1 MSDTSAAVPLWPRT
15 EAKQAR
21 KERPARMARVT
32 AIGNTHIGSTIEVSG
47 LSKTYSEV
55 RAVDDVSFDV
65 KAGEFLTLLG
75 ASGSG
80 KSTTLMMIA
89 GFVEP
94 TAGTI
99 RIAGNDIASL
109 PPEKRN
115 LGVVFQNY
123 ALFPHM
129 NVFDNIAFPLKMR
142 GVERREIEAKVL
154 SVLELVEL
162 DDRKSYRI
170 AQLSGGQQQ
179 RVALARALVFEPPV
193 LLMDE
198 PMGALDRRLRE
209 QLQREVKRIQL
220 SLGLTVIS
228 VTHDQEEALLMSD
241 RVAIMSEGRIEQIDT
256 PTRVYRAPKNAFVA
270 SFLGDSNFIKVA
282 PTKHGMRPVAEDSA
296 DGRVRLAMVRPEDV
310 RVVKPG
316 EKAAV
321 SIAGTVVSIEFPGSA
336 MRMAV
341 NTESGTIEARLHR
354 EDVSGLVE
362 GGPVTIGWKADDMVL
377 FDTEAA
383 TS

>member
-1 MSDTSAAVPLWPRT
+1 MSDTSTALPLWAKD
-15 EAKQAR
+15 EAM
-21 KERPARMARVT
+21 PAADAQRQSAMSST
-32 AIGNTHIGSTIEVSG
+32 AVLDNTHIGSTIEVSG
-47 LSKTYSEV
+47 LTKAYAGTKVVDNASFEV
-55 RAVDDVSFDV
+55 R
-65 KAGEFLTLLG
+65 AGEFLTLLG

-99 RIAGNDIASL
+99 RIAGRDIAAL

-129 NVFDNIAFPLKMR
+129 NVFDNVAFPLKMR
-142 GVERREIEAKVL
+142 GIERSRLEKKVM

-162 DDRKSYRI
+162 DSRRDSRI
-170 AQLSGGQQQ
+170 PQLSGGQQQ

-220 SLGLTVIS
+220 RLGLTVIS

-241 RVAIMSEGRIEQIDT
+241 RIAIMSEGR
-256 PTRVYRAPKNAFVA
+256 
-270 SFLGDSNFIKVA
+270 
-282 PTKHGMRPVAEDSA
+282 
-296 DGRVRLAMVRPEDV
+296 
-310 RVVKPG
+310 
-316 EKAAV
+316 
-321 SIAGTVVSIEFPGSA
+321 
-336 MRMAV
+336 
-341 NTESGTIEARLHR
+341 
-354 EDVSGLVE
+354 
-362 GGPVTIGWKADDMVL
+362 
-377 FDTEAA
+377 
-383 TS
+383 

>member
-1 MSDTSAAVPLWPRT
+1 MSDTSTAMPLWSRSEP
-15 EAKQAR
+15 ESAA
-21 KERPARMARVT
+21 EEDHA
-32 AIGNTHIGSTIEVSG
+32 AIAGSAALDNTHIGSTIEVSG
-47 LSKTYSEV
+47 LTKTYAETKAVDNVSFEV
-55 RAVDDVSFDV
+55 R
-65 KAGEFLTLLG
+65 AGEFLTLLG

-99 RIAGNDIASL
+99 RIAGRDIAAL

-129 NVFDNIAFPLKMR
+129 NVFDNVAFPLKMR
-142 GVERREIEAKVL
+142 GMERARIEAKVM
-154 SVLELVEL
+154 SVLGLVEL
-162 DDRKSYRI
+162 DSRRDSRI

-209 QLQREVKRIQL
+209 QLQREVKSIQL
-220 SLGLTVIS
+220 RLGLTVIS

-241 RVAIMSEGRIEQIDT
+241 RIAIMQEGRIEQIDT
-256 PTRVYRAPKNAFVA
+256 PTRIYRAPKNPFVA
-270 SFLGDSNFIKVA
+270 SFLGDSNFIKVTGTGA
-282 PTKHGMRPVAEDSA
+282 DVRPLTADATGSSA
-296 DGRVRLAMVRPEDV
+296 MQAMVRPEDI

-316 EKAAV
+316 EAAEV
-321 SIAGTVVSIEFPGSA
+321 SVTGTVQSIEFPGSA
-336 MRMAV
+336 MRV
-341 NTESGTIEARLHR
+341 TVRTEAGTIEARLHR
-354 EDVSGLVE
+354 EDVEGLAE
-362 GGPVTIGWKADDMVL
+362 GGPVTFGWKADDMVL
-377 FDTEAA
+377 FDR
-383 TS
+383 